1 VPPNEN
7 QWNHPGEDALDD
19 VGQPE
24 PGAIRLDPREVQI
37 WGIWLTASD
46 ATVAYYHSILSLD
59 ERHRAERFRFGI
71 LRRSYILSRGGLRIV
86 LAHYLGCAPTG
97 IEFIDGP
104 KGKPALR
111 DSSRIR
117 FNTSHSG
124 EMALYALTVGCEL
137 GVDVE
142 QFRALDDPE
151 SIASR
156 FFSPSEASELLSL
169 NPEERGTA
177 FFRCWT
183 RKEAYVKAIGDG
195 LTIPLN
201 CFQVTLLPG
210 VPARFIHLACD
221 PENAREWTLDH
232 LDLEPGYIGAL
243 AYRDSRRPTT
253 IHPTLPAD
261 QLPDFLRVR

>member
-1 VPPNEN
+1 
-7 QWNHPGEDALDD
+7 LDE
-19 VGQPE
+19 VGKPE
-24 PGAIRLDPREVQI
+24 AGVIRLSPREVQI

-46 ATVAYYHSILSLD
+46 AAVAYYHSVLSLD
-59 ERHRAERFRFGI
+59 ERHRAERFRFGN
-71 LRRSYILSRGGLRIV
+71 LRRSYILSRGGLRIL

-97 IEFIDGP
+97 IEFIGGP

-111 DSSRIR
+111 DFSRIR

-142 QFRALDDPE
+142 QLRTLDDLE
-151 SIASR
+151 SIAMR
-156 FFSPSEASELLSL
+156 FFSPGEASELLSL
-169 NPEERGTA
+169 NPEDRGPA

-195 LTIPLN
+195 LTIPLD

-210 VPARFIHLACD
+210 VPARFIQVAGDQGIAH
-221 PENAREWTLDH
+221 EWTLDH

-253 IHPTLPAD
+253 IHPIVQAD
-261 QLPDFLRVR
+261 ELPDVLRSKQRN